1 MYRSKLKEVVKKN
14 TKVLKTKRET
24 DRLRQQRY
32 REKKKEELANQ
43 RSLKEML
50 KKLEK
55 SLPAKMSRKIE
66 VIKLLYSKYVEP
78 EVKES

>member
-1 MYRSKLKEVVKKN
+1 VVKKN
-14 TKVLKTKRET
+14 KQVLKTKRET

-43 RSLKEML
+43 RSLEEML